1 MLVLKTKG
9 LDFDAVDRDLRVIVA
24 KLVQAYTNKG
34 HKSIYFGKFMP
45 LFCNL
50 VPDSVFV
57 GTNKRY
63 QPVVW
68 GVKNGLQKMIDL
80 GILEQFSPEGKTYKL
95 IKVVNKEVLA
105 KGANAKMKVLKAT
118 NKELDEWINAV
129 MEELGDNKEK
139 ESTSFSSEE
148 VDLDSIF

>member
-9 LDFDAVDRDLRVIVA
+9 LEFDAVDRDLRVIVA
-24 KLVQAYTNKG
+24 KLIHAYTIKG

-45 LFCNL
+45 YFCNL

-57 GTNKRY
+57 GTNARY

-68 GVKNGLQKMIDL
+68 GVKNGLAKMVEFSIV
-80 GILEQFSPEGKTYKL
+80 EQFKPEGKTYNL
-95 IKVVNKEVLA
+95 IKVANKDMLA

-118 NKELDEWINAV
+118 NKELDEWINSV

-139 ESTSFSSEE
+139 EQTSFTSEE
-148 VDLDSIF
+148 VDINSIF

>member
-24 KLVQAYTNKG
+24 KLLQAYTDKG

-45 LFCNL
+45 LFCKL
-50 VPDSVFV
+50 LPDNVYV

-68 GVKNGLQKMIDL
+68 GVKNGLAKL
-80 GILEQFSPEGKTYKL
+80 VEFKILEQYQPDGKEYYL
-95 IKVVNKEVLA
+95 IKVLNTEMLA

-139 ESTSFSSEE
+139 EQTSFSSEE

>member
-24 KLVQAYTNKG
+24 KLLQAYTDKG

>member
-1 MLVLKTKG
+1 MLVIKTKG

-24 KLVQAYTNKG
+24 KLLQAYINKG